1 MHPAYFN
8 YSACLKNNFTV
19 NTGLK
24 TVIHL
29 SIFKSIL
36 LFKLYDLTANVGYSV
51 FRKEQTEKFN
61 VVELKSILDLI
72 SKIVYVSSNPAYDI
86 LVFARNDFY
95 SVVYICMFLC
105 LLRNCVRSSF
115 FVFCFVPI
123 YLHVFAFRMQH
134 KVKGGGVS

>member
-8 YSACLKNNFTV
+8 YSACLKKKFTV
-19 NTGLK
+19 NTRLK

-36 LFKLYDLTANVGYSV
+36 LFKLYDITANVGYSV
-51 FRKEQTEKFN
+51 FRKEKTEKFN

-95 SVVYICMFLC
+95 SVVYICMLYVFSEIA
-105 LLRNCVRSSF
+105 CVHLSLFS
-115 FVFCFVPI
+115 VSYQSVYM
-123 YLHVFAFRMQH
+123 YLHFACST
-134 KVKGGGVS
+134 K

>member
-8 YSACLKNNFTV
+8 YSACLKKNFTV
-19 NTGLK
+19 NTRLK

-36 LFKLYDLTANVGYSV
+36 LFKLYDQTANVGYSV
-51 FRKEQTEKFN
+51 FRKEKTEKFN

-95 SVVYICMFLC
+95 SVVYICMLYVFSEIA
-105 LLRNCVRSSF
+105 CVHLSLFS
-115 FVFCFVPI
+115 VSYQSI
-123 YLHVFAFRMQH
+123 YMYLHFACST
-134 KVKGGGVS
+134 K